1 MRSAR
6 VPAHR
11 DRPRALRALRATHAL
26 DHVAGALIHAEAG
39 GFSARFDG
47 SRYTAAH
54 LDGGL
59 LATTDPES
67 WRALREALWEE

>member
-1 MRSAR
+1 M
-6 VPAHR
+6 PW
-11 DRPRALRALRATHAL
+11 